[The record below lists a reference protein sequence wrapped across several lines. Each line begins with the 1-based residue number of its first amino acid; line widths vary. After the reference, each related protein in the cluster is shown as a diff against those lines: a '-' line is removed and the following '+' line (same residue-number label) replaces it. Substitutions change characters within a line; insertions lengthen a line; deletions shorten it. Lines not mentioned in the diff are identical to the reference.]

1 MSDTYKDVLVAI
13 DGSEESRHI
22 LSRAVSIACSGG
34 GRLHLLHVIEPLAL
48 AYGADVPIDVTELQG
63 SLMEQAR
70 ENVNRYAEAFSIPV
84 DRVHVELGSIE
95 KTIQDKADV
104 LCADLIVIGSH
115 TRSGLALLLGST
127 ARGVVPGAH
136 CDVLAVKLRRGG

>member
-1 MSDTYKDVLVAI
+1 MSESYRDVLVAI

-22 LSRAVSIACSGG
+22 LTRALSIACTGG

-48 AYGADVPIDVTELQG
+48 AYGADVPMDVTELQS
-63 SLMEQAR
+63 SLMDQAR
-70 ENVNRYAEAFSIPV
+70 ENVNRYATEFSIPP

-95 KTIQDKADV
+95 KTIQEKADV

-136 CDVLAVKLRRGG
+136 CDVLAVRIRRS

>member
-48 AYGADVPIDVTELQG
+48 AYGVGPLFAVAG
-63 SLMEQAR
+63 SLGSQLIL
-70 ENVNRYAEAFSIPV
+70 SGQLG
-84 DRVHVELGSIE
+84 ELR
-95 KTIQDKADV
+95 
-104 LCADLIVIGSH
+104 L
-115 TRSGLALLLGST
+115 SGLGLVICKYAKWWPLCFQHKN
-127 ARGVVPGAH
+127 RG
-136 CDVLAVKLRRGG
+136 CE